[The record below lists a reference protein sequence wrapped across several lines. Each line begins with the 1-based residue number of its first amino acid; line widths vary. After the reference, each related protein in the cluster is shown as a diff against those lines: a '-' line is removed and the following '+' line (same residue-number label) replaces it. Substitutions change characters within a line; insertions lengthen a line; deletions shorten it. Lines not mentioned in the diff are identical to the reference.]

1 MLLTFC
7 RPDSAH
13 LHKRALG
20 VGPCRDGGDGEGDP
34 APQTAICGPFFS
46 YLERRRRYTRR
57 RERRA
62 VSNVRTWEPDAVT
75 ATCRVVPGTARD
87 SLPNAGVVP
96 RGAGRRPEVF
106 CAVCTCWS
114 CKTVLEHR
122 APPEQTRRTG
132 GASPIHGGAPCVQG
146 KIGPL
151 TRTCQSSVRAEQPIQ
166 WESRDPW
173 AERAATQHGWHQHK
187 CDRQCDHALTCLQQ
201 LAGRELELRILDT
214 GGHLQRP

>member
-87 SLPNAGVVP
+87 SLPKACLD
-96 RGAGRRPEVF
+96 F
-106 CAVCTCWS
+106 
-114 CKTVLEHR
+114 LELQDCPHASSTTR
-122 APPEQTRRTG
+122 TGDQENSYPRRTVCARQDWPPDQDISIISAS
-132 GASPIHGGAPCVQG
+132 GASHPVGE
-146 KIGPL
+146 L
-151 TRTCQSSVRAEQPIQ
+151 RSVGRKNKRPT
-166 WESRDPW
+166 P
-173 AERAATQHGWHQHK
+173 GWHQHK
-187 CDRQCDHALTCLQQ
+187 CEHGMAPADRQCDHALTCLQQ
-201 LAGRELELRILDT
+201 LAGRELELRILHT
-214 GGHLQRP
+214 SGHLQRP